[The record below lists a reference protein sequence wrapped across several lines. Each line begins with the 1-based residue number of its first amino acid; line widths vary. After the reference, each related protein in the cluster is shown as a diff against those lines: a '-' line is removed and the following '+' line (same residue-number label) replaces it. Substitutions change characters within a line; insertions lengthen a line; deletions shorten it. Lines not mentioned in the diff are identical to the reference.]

1 MGIFEAFVKILLSNN
16 NLQIDVIL
24 ISYLLLSIHFYFV
37 LKRYHWKKR
46 RLHLKQRLPSF
57 TLSLL
62 QKIFEIGLFL
72 FFISLV
78 FLQLTGWLVF
88 NPGCRDHILL
98 KVDQS
103 DQTLDT
109 HEFYLLRIILRRNL
123 LTEWHE
129 LYYHVYHR
137 LENKRCTP
145 NYVFVII
152 LQY

>member
-16 NLQIDVIL
+16 NLQINVIL

-37 LKRYHWKKR
+37 LKRDHWKKR
-46 RLHLKQRLPSF
+46 CFSLKSRLPF

-88 NPGCRDHILL
+88 NPGSRDHILL

-103 DQTLDT
+103 DQTLDA

-137 LENKRCTP
+137 LEDKRGTP
-145 NYVFVII
+145 NYVFVIS